1 MKNNTFTP
9 KLFSIL
15 KEGYS
20 KKQFSKD
27 VIAGIVVGIVALPL
41 AIAFGIAS
49 GVTPEK
55 GLVTAIIAGFII
67 AAFGGSRV
75 QIGGPTGAFIVIV
88 YGIVQEY
95 GVAGLTIATFMA
107 GFILVLMGLARL
119 GAVIQFIP
127 HPLIVGF
134 TSGIAVLIFS
144 SQIKDFFGLETG
156 VVPSGFLEKW
166 SLYFQNFHSI
176 NYYALGIGLFTVV
189 TTFYFYK
196 ITPRVPG
203 ALAAILLTTFAVQF
217 FGLPVETIETRFGSI
232 PSSIPMP
239 QIPDIDFSTI
249 KALIKPAF
257 TIAMLGAIESLLSA
271 VVADGMIGGRHRSN
285 MELVAQ
291 GGANIFS
298 AIFGGIPATG
308 AIARTATNVKNGGRT
323 PIAGIVHA
331 LVLLLIMLFV
341 GTWAKLIPFACLAG
355 ILVVVAYN
363 MSEWRSF
370 VSILKGDKSDILVV
384 MITFL
389 LTVLVDLTVAI
400 EVGMVLAAF
409 LFMRRMAKIS
419 NVSVITDDL
428 LDRKEALDDPDA
440 TERLPVPKGVEVY
453 EVNGPLFFAAAHNFK
468 ETLTRTN
475 RRPKYLIIRMRH
487 VPIVDAT
494 GVHNLREVLKEFKA
508 QGTRIVLSGVQPE
521 VFNSLEKAGIVEWLG
536 YSNVCSDIHKALK
549 RVNELLAENS

>member
-15 KEGYS
+15 KKGYS

-27 VIAGIVVGIVALPL
+27 VVAGIVVGIVALPL

-95 GVAGLTIATFMA
+95 GVTGLTIATFLA
-107 GFILVLMGLARL
+107 GFILILMGLVRL

-144 SQIKDFFGLETG
+144 SQIKDFFGLEMG
-156 VVPSGFLEKW
+156 AVPSEFIEKW
-166 SLYFQNFHSI
+166 SLYFDHFNSI
-176 NYYALGIGLFTVV
+176 NYYALGIGVFTVI

-196 ITPRVPG
+196 ITPKVPG
-203 ALAAILLTTFAVQF
+203 ALAAILLTTFVVQF

-232 PSSIPMP
+232 PSSLPMP
-239 QIPDIDFSTI
+239 QIPVVDFETI
-249 KALIKPAF
+249 KQLIKPAF
-257 TIAMLGAIESLLSA
+257 TIAILGAIESLLSA
-271 VVADGMIGGRHRSN
+271 VVSDGMIGGRHRSN

-341 GTWAKLIPFACLAG
+341 GSWAKLIPFSCLAG

-384 MITFL
+384 TLTFL

-428 LDRKEALDDPDA
+428 KDAREDGNDPDA

-487 VPIVDAT
+487 VPLIDAT
-494 GVHNLREVLKEFKA
+494 GIHNLEEVLKEFKA
-508 QGTRIVLSGVQPE
+508 QGTQIVLSGVQPD

-536 YSNVCSDIHKALK
+536 SQNVCSDIHKALK
-549 RVNELLAENS
+549 RVNELLEVKS